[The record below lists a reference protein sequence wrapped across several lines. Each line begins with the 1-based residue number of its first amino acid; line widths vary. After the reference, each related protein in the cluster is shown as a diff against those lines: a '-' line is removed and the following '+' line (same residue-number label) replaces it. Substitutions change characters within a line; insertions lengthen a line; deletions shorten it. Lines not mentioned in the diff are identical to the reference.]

1 MVVYRGLSRLAGRMV
16 WGVSMGLVGGSL
28 MGLSAG
34 AAGAEVLECRLRR
47 GQGMEGLIEPQYL
60 FDHTPG
66 AVTGQV
72 YDGLIRREE
81 GRPLVAQVRDETT
94 RVVYSWELDVKD
106 RYGNPQRVGFRAEL
120 MRADG
125 AVQVEARM
133 QGDAVAEGEGRC
145 RLP

>member
-1 MVVYRGLSRLAGRMV
+1 MSL
-16 WGVSMGLVGGSL
+16 GLVGGAL
-28 MGLSAG
+28 LGLSAG
-34 AAGAEVLECRLRR
+34 AAGAEILECRLRR
-47 GQGMEGLIEPQYL
+47 GQGLEGLIEPQYL

-72 YDGLIRREE
+72 YDGLIDRVK
-81 GRPLVAQVRDETT
+81 GRPLVAQVRDEAT

-106 RYGNPQRVGFRAEL
+106 RWGNPQRVGFQAEL

-125 AVQVEARM
+125 KVEIKALM
-133 QGDAVAEGEGRC
+133 LGDAVAEGFGLC